1 MSDLKLNFQRR
12 AAAVPSAAPHV
23 PLGRILVR
31 NGAITHAQLHAA
43 LELQLRLNAPI
54 GEIIVAEGW
63 ASEDQVQAALVEQR
77 GLAVVDLCRDRPEP
91 TLWDL
96 QPREFWQRTRSAPFK
111 RTGAFLQVAT
121 ARPDRFAE
129 VEAGF
134 SETGLIPL
142 PVLGHAAAIDTV
154 FADHFAGP
162 LVHRAETRVAPE
174 FSCRGY
180 ARTYGLWGGG
190 ALAGLAAIASI
201 APAALAV
208 AAFAAACLTLLM
220 FFSLRCVGFLA
231 HILAPTADTDGDLI
245 RAKLPK
251 VSVIVPLYKERE
263 IANALIRRLGR
274 LTYPKALLDV
284 ILVLEAKDAVT
295 RAALEDLVLP
305 HWMRVLEV
313 PDTGGLTTKPRAL
326 NYALDFCA
334 GEIVGIWDAEDA
346 PESDQIEK
354 VVQQFDRAG
363 PDVACLQ
370 GILDYYNPRTNWR
383 ARCFTIEYCS
393 WFRAVM
399 PGIARLGLVVP
410 LGGTTLFMRKTVLEE
425 LGGWDAHNVTEDAD
439 LGVRLCRAGYR
450 TEFIRTST
458 YEEANHRLWPWVKQR
473 SRWLKGFM
481 ITYLVHMRAPRQLW
495 RDLGVWR
502 FLGVQAFFLGTL
514 GQFLLAPVLWTFW
527 LGALGAPGPW
537 TGLIDT
543 QVLTIAATLLL
554 AVEGISFAIAATALS
569 TPGRRF
575 LLPWI
580 LAMPLYYPAG
590 VIAAYKALYELAV
603 KPYFWDK
610 TQHGQVVEG
619 VTP

>member
-1 MSDLKLNFQRR
+1 MSDLHLNFQRKSSAVPT
-12 AAAVPSAAPHV
+12 AAAHV

-31 NGAITHAQLHAA
+31 NGAITQTQLHAA

-63 ASEDQVQAALVEQR
+63 ASEDQVQAALVAQR
-77 GLAVVDLCRDRPEP
+77 GLAVVNLHRDAPEP
-91 TLWDL
+91 ALWAL
-96 QPREFWQRTRSAPFK
+96 RPRAFWQRTGCAPYE
-111 RTGAFLQVAT
+111 RTGAFLRVAT

-129 VEAGF
+129 VEAEF
-134 SETGLIPL
+134 EDTDLIAL
-142 PVLGHAAAIDTV
+142 PVLSTATEIDAV
-154 FADHFAGP
+154 FSDHFAAA
-162 LVHRAETRVAPE
+162 LAQRAETRVAPE

-180 ARTYGLWGGG
+180 SRTYGLWGGG
-190 ALAGLAAIASI
+190 ALAAVAVITMF

-208 AAFAAACLTLLM
+208 AGFAAACLTLLLL
-220 FFSLRCVGFLA
+220 FVLRCVGFLA
-231 HILAPTADTDGDLI
+231 HILTRPTDSSDDSP

-284 ILVLEAKDAVT
+284 ILVLEAKDEVT
-295 RAALEDLVLP
+295 RAALQDLVLP

-313 PDTGGLTTKPRAL
+313 PETCGLTTKPRAL

-334 GEIVGIWDAEDA
+334 GEIVGVWDAEDA
-346 PESDQIEK
+346 PEPDQIEK
-354 VVQQFDRAG
+354 VVRHFDRAG
-363 PDVACLQ
+363 SDVACLQ

-383 ARCFTIEYCS
+383 ARCFAIEYSS

-410 LGGTTLFMRKTVLEE
+410 LGGTTLFMRKSVLEQ

-450 TEFIRTST
+450 TEFINTVT
-458 YEEANHRLWPWVKQR
+458 HEEANHRLWPWVKQR

-481 ITYLVHMRAPRQLW
+481 VTYLVHMRKPRQLW
-495 RDLGVWR
+495 RDLGAWR
-502 FLGVQAFFLGTL
+502 FWGLQAFFLGTL
-514 GQFLLAPVLWTFW
+514 GQFLLAPALWLFW
-527 LGALGAPGPW
+527 LGLLGTPSPW
-537 TGLIDT
+537 AGLIDARL
-543 QVLTIAATLLL
+543 LTAAMAMLIS
-554 AVEGISFAIAATALS
+554 VEGINLAIAATVLS
-569 TPGRRF
+569 RPGRRF

-580 LAMPLYYPAG
+580 VTMPFYYPAG

-610 TQHGQVVEG
+610 TQHGQATADGTV
-619 VTP
+619 